1 MEINERSISGAV
13 HILSLDGEMDLYNAT
28 DLKDTVTEMFVRGI
42 KHLVID
48 LEQLEYIDSSGIS
61 ALLFTYTQCRT
72 RSVDLAFINVRG
84 SVRRVIELTSLIGF
98 FPIAENLTEALS
110 RFGVRQG

>member
-1 MEINERSISGAV
+1 V
-13 HILSLDGEMDLYNAT
+13 
-28 DLKDTVTEMFVRGI
+28 V
-42 KHLVID
+42 
-48 LEQLEYIDSSGIS
+48 
-61 ALLFTYTQCRT
+61 
-72 RSVDLAFINVRG
+72 LAFIKVRG